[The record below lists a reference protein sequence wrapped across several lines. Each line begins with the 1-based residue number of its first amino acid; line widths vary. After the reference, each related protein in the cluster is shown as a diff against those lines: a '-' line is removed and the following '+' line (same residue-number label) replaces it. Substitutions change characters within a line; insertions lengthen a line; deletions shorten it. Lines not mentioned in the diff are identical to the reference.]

1 MLISRG
7 SLNLSLKSHP
17 APMGSELTSAG
28 SADTDALTSTM
39 VPLKGANTSE
49 ADETNAKGAKVHEV
63 TVYERQ

>member
-1 MLISRG
+1 
-7 SLNLSLKSHP
+7 
-17 APMGSELTSAG
+17 
-28 SADTDALTSTM
+28 M